1 MNLEILLYENRKAKL
16 LNILKIGINPFK
28 KFVSTGEIEEELGLV
43 QSREDLLNIIMNT
56 FDKDENII
64 LPIIGG
70 VGTGKTHLYWSL
82 KKRLHFYNTFYISLE
97 NVYRKFYYNMYSE
110 YIEEMGGGEV
120 LRSITNKLCAEWGA
134 TERKFGFFHIADID
148 KVRNS
153 AFEKLKSNFD
163 NKIALN
169 DVINAITSH
178 QLDPYK
184 RVEAERWL
192 LGELMDIRDLS
203 HLNILYDL
211 KRKSYAYTMLKI
223 IIENSELRSVIF
235 IDDFEKIVS
244 LMKGDKKSEEI
255 FDPSWLYGEEHIQSP
270 ETRSAQKALD
280 KILDLQKIRGLR
292 IIITLK
298 SIDALEEIKSI
309 IREKNSQL
317 LATMKEPIILSNFL
331 ENDIFQFY
339 KENMKTFLKNN
350 NYLEFFEE
358 FPDSYFPLNE
368 NILKYIHACS
378 QGNPREIIKFFIKI
392 FNEIIFSNNNFDNI
406 LSYYENQC

>member
-43 QSREDLLNIIMNT
+43 QSREELLNKIMNT
-56 FDKDENII
+56 FDRDENII

-82 KKRLHFYNTFYISLE
+82 KKKLLFYNTFYISLE

-134 TERKFGFFHIADID
+134 TERKFGFFHVADIE
-148 KVRNS
+148 KVRKS
-153 AFEKLKSNFD
+153 AFEKLMSNFD
-163 NKIALN
+163 DKIALN

-184 RVEAERWL
+184 KVEAERWL

-223 IIENSELRSVIF
+223 IIENSELRSVLF

-244 LMKGDKKSEEI
+244 LMRGDIKSEEI

-298 SIDALEEIKSI
+298 SIDALEEIKTI
-309 IREKNSQL
+309 IREKNNQL
-317 LATMKEPIILSNFL
+317 IATIKDSLILSNFL

-358 FPDSYFPLNE
+358 FPDSFFPLNE
-368 NILKYIHACS
+368 QIIRYIHACS
-378 QGNPREIIKFFIKI
+378 QGNPREIIKFLIKI
-392 FNEIIFSNNNFDNI
+392 FNEIIFSDDNLESI
-406 LSYYENQC
+406 ISYYENQC